1 MRQRAWFQSS
11 AILGASFF
19 NSARRKCL
27 FSERLIVSDE
37 LLVLQWRSRIF
48 VQKLI
53 LFNFYPF
60 WHISFPNNVA
70 RKWVIRDSPPW
81 GESCVPL
88 AKMLPRKFLIYKSRA
103 LLTNHEA
110 NLARFWLSSFLFT
123 FLWTETELRSIKTRK
138 RTSPVSIPLDRRFGK
153 SRIHYM
159 AKKEIVS
166 RTDHRIR
173 FILTGRKTASHI
185 M

>member
-1 MRQRAWFQSS
+1 MGQRAWFQSS

-19 NSARRKCL
+19 NSARTKRL

-60 WHISFPNNVA
+60 WHISCHNNVA
-70 RKWVIRDSPPW
+70 QKWVIRDSPW

-88 AKMLPRKFLIYKSRA
+88 AKMLPRRFLTRIGLYWQFY
-103 LLTNHEA
+103 EA
-110 NLARFWLSSFLFT
+110 NLVRFWLSPFLFA

-138 RTSPVSIPLDRRFGK
+138 RTSPVSIPLNRRFDK
-153 SRIHYM
+153 SRIYHM

-166 RTDHRIR
+166 CTDHRIR
-173 FILTGRKTASHI
+173 FILTGRKTTRHI

>member
-1 MRQRAWFQSS
+1 MGQRAWFQSS

-19 NSARRKCL
+19 NSARTKRL

-60 WHISFPNNVA
+60 WHISYHNNVA
-70 RKWVIRDSPPW
+70 QKWAIRDSPW

-88 AKMLPRKFLIYKSRA
+88 EKMLPRTAKVSYKNRA

-110 NLARFWLSSFLFT
+110 NLARFWVSSFLFA
-123 FLWTETELRSIKTRK
+123 FLWTETEVRSIKTRK
-138 RTSPVSIPLDRRFGK
+138 RTNPVS
-153 SRIHYM
+153 M
-159 AKKEIVS
+159 
-166 RTDHRIR
+166 
-173 FILTGRKTASHI
+173 ILTEDLVNQGFITWLKSKLFLVQTTGFASSWRVVKRPVI
-185 M
+185 

>member
-1 MRQRAWFQSS
+1 MGQRAWFQSS

-19 NSARRKCL
+19 NSARTKRL

-60 WHISFPNNVA
+60 WHISYHNNVA
-70 RKWVIRDSPPW
+70 QKWAIRDSPW

-88 AKMLPRKFLIYKSRA
+88 EKMLPRTAKVSYKNRA

-110 NLARFWLSSFLFT
+110 NLARFWLSSFLFA
-123 FLWTETELRSIKTRK
+123 FLWTQTELRSIKTWK

-153 SRIHYM
+153 SRIYYM
-159 AKKEIVS
+159 AKEEIVS

-173 FILTGRKTASHI
+173 SILTGRKTANH
-185 M
+185 MM